1 MPTPPS
7 KPNYLLLGE
16 ILRPHGIRGEIRMRV
31 LTDYPERIRELGQIF
46 LADNENGAKAKP
58 YTVDALR
65 MHQGYALLTL
75 KGVADRDEADRLRG
89 LYALVGIEDAVPL
102 EEGEFY
108 LYQVI
113 GLSVVTEDGERIGIL
128 NDVMETGANDVY
140 IVNSEQYGSVLI
152 PVIENVVLKTDIDA
166 GTITVRLPEGL
177 LPDR

>member
-1 MPTPPS
+1 
-7 KPNYLLLGE
+7 
-16 ILRPHGIRGEIRMRV
+16 
-31 LTDYPERIRELGQIF
+31 
-46 LADNENGAKAKP
+46 
-58 YTVDALR
+58 